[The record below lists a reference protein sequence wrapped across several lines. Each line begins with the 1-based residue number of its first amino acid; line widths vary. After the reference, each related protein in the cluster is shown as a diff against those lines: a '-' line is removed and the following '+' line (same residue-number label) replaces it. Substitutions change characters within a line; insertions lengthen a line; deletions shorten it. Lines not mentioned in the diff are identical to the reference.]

1 MSAALLLC
9 GLGAFAQQNLFI
21 SQDIQS
27 AIVND
32 DHSVTF
38 NFFAPKAHRVQI
50 AGDFVTG
57 KDDNKNVAGM
67 VGSGLND
74 RGQGR
79 YMDIDNS
86 PSPFGTLQL

>member
-1 MSAALLLC
+1 MKMKKTIMSAALLLC

-38 NFFAPKAHRVQI
+38 NFLAPKAHRVQI
-50 AGDFVTG
+50 AGDFVTE
-57 KDDNKNVAGM
+57 KTTIRMLPAWWAQD
-67 VGSGLND
+67 
-74 RGQGR
+74 
-79 YMDIDNS
+79 
-86 PSPFGTLQL
+86 